1 MIKSLRNRPLRM
13 VAIAVLPLALLGTAC
28 GSDDDGDSPA
38 DTEADAP
45 ADTEAS
51 EPRPTRSAGEE
62 SGEGNAEVEA
72 FCTQVD
78 EFVAAM
84 DEVLADPSSGDVAE
98 ITAQGQD
105 LAAAATDLAGSVE
118 GDDSERL
125 QECTEELST
134 HREAEQPGG

>member
-1 MIKSLRNRPLRM
+1 MIKSLRNKPLRM
-13 VAIAVLPLALLGTAC
+13 VAIAILPLALLGTAC

-38 DTEADAP
+38 NTEADAP
-45 ADTEAS
+45 ADTEA
-51 EPRPTRSAGEE
+51 AGDE

-118 GDDSERL
+118 GDDTERL
-125 QECTEELST
+125 QECTEKLST
-134 HREAEQPGG
+134 IGS